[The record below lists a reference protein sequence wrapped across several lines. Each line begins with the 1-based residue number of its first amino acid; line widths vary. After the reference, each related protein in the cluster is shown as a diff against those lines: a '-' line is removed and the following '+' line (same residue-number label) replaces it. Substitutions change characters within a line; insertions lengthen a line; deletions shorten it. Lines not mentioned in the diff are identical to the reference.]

1 MKVGNLVKF
10 FDYDYSAAN
19 LGAKQRWR
27 IGVIIDFWTPTKEE
41 EREHNLSSRDTLAI
55 IAHDGKT
62 QWITLAIIAH
72 DGKTQWITMP
82 KPGQEG
88 MWVEILA

>member
-1 MKVGNLVKF
+1 MKVGNLVNF
-10 FDYDYSAAN
+10 FDYDYSAAHF
-19 LGAKQRWR
+19 GAKQRWR
-27 IGVIIDFWTPTKEE
+27 IGVVIDFWTPTKEE

-62 QWITLAIIAH
+62 QWIT
-72 DGKTQWITMP
+72 MP

>member
-10 FDYDYSAAN
+10 FDYAHSAAHG
-19 LGAKQRWR
+19 GASQRWTVGVV
-27 IGVIIDFWTPTKEE
+27 IGFWTPTKEE

-62 QWITLAIIAH
+62 QWITIPSRPAH
-72 DGKTQWITMP
+72 WGPT
-82 KPGQEG
+82 G
-88 MWVEILA
+88 WVEILA

>member
-1 MKVGNLVKF
+1 MKGGNLVNF
-10 FDYDYSAAN
+10 FDYDYSAAH

-27 IGVIIDFWTPTKEE
+27 VGVIIDFWTPTKEE

-62 QWITLAIIAH
+62 QWIT
-72 DGKTQWITMP
+72 MP
-82 KPGQEG
+82 SRPELEG
-88 MWVEILA
+88 LWVKILA